1 MIAGGQPNWRPLKA
15 LLGGLVDVPE
25 RLEVSDITQD
35 SRSVTPG
42 AAFLA
47 CRGRTHHGLD
57 FADAAIAAGARA
69 ILWEPAPGVTAPAF
83 DAAVVVCAVPNLSA
97 QLGFIADRFFD
108 APSASLTLA
117 GITGT
122 NGKTT
127 CAWLLAQALQLCGR
141 QTAYIGTLGAGIPGA
156 LTTLAHTTPDALTLQ
171 RLLAQLRSSGFDSV
185 AMEVSSHALDQD
197 RCAGVRF
204 HTAVFTNLTR
214 DHLDYHA
221 DMNAYGAAKA
231 RLFDWPT
238 LAARVINV
246 DDPFG
251 LELARDQLQAQLARG
266 TPGARLFLTSQRPAE
281 WIASGADYVCASA
294 ARVSPGGLDIDI
306 ESSHGSARLTSS
318 LIGNFNVDNLLTVL
332 AVLLAW
338 DVPLASA
345 CEALARCS
353 APPGRM
359 QPEGG
364 DDSPLALID
373 YAHTPDALAKALHA
387 ARTHCRG
394 RLWCV
399 FGCGG
404 ERDRG
409 KRADMGRIAATL
421 ADLIIVTDDNP
432 RREDPREIVASIM
445 EGITAAGGAARTRV
459 IHDRAQAI
467 RAALASAPAADVV
480 LVAGKG
486 HEDYQIVGRERR
498 VFSDAA
504 VVRQVLAERATT

>member
-1 MIAGGQPNWRPLKA
+1 M
-15 LLGGLVDVPE
+15 
-25 RLEVSDITQD
+25 
-35 SRSVTPG
+35 
-42 AAFLA
+42 
-47 CRGRTHHGLD
+47 
-57 FADAAIAAGARA
+57 
-69 ILWEPAPGVTAPAF
+69 
-83 DAAVVVCAVPNLSA
+83 
-97 QLGFIADRFFD
+97 
-108 APSASLTLA
+108 
-117 GITGT
+117 
-122 NGKTT
+122 
-127 CAWLLAQALQLCGR
+127 
-141 QTAYIGTLGAGIPGA
+141 
-156 LTTLAHTTPDALTLQ
+156 
-171 RLLAQLRSSGFDSV
+171 
-185 AMEVSSHALDQD
+185 
-197 RCAGVRF
+197 RF

-221 DMNAYGAAKA
+221 DMSAYGAAKA

-281 WIASGADYVCASA
+281 WVASGADYVCASA
-294 ARVSPGGLDIDI
+294 VRASPGGLEIEI
-306 ESSHGSARLTSS
+306 ESSRGSARLSSS

-338 DVPLASA
+338 ELPLSSA

-364 DDSPLALID
+364 GDSPLALVD

-432 RREDPREIVASIM
+432 RREDPHEIVASIM
-445 EGITAAGGAARTRV
+445 DGITAAGGGARARV

-498 VFSDAA
+498 AFSDAA